1 MGSSAGFEKIRII
14 IDTKTIKKTKTNQIT
29 LTFES
34 ELASQLVI
42 NSQNSYAHET
52 SEKVDGQY
60 VIRNKVQFKITRLNN
75 TQTLF
80 ESECLTF
87 SVICCHYLNANKIN
101 YSMNVNIHF
110 KFTEKLEN
118 LAEIYSKKSPSIA
131 INETMFDNRDEY
143 SKLFNSTD
151 LNFNFS
157 EEFFKNKSLTN
168 EMIAPCLEQLMA
180 IYIGCDSVQLKEPSC
195 NSIELEKDEIEK
207 IIFRKSTLTELEY
220 FLEIF
225 ANYFS
230 MDKYID
236 LQDFLE
242 DHE

>member
-1 MGSSAGFEKIRII
+1 MGSSASFEKIRII
-14 IDTKTIKKTKTNQIT
+14 IDTKTIKTNQIA

-34 ELASQLVI
+34 NLARQFVI
-42 NSQNSYAHET
+42 NSENSYADEI

-60 VIRNKVQFKITRLNN
+60 VIRNKLQFKITRLNN
-75 TQTLF
+75 EETLF
-80 ESECLTF
+80 ESECLNF
-87 SVICCHYLNANKIN
+87 SVICCNYLNANKIN

-118 LAEIYSKKSPSIA
+118 LAEIYSEKSPSIA

-157 EEFFKNKSLTN
+157 EEFFKKKSLTN

-180 IYIGCDSVQLKEPSC
+180 IYIGYDSVPLKKPSC
-195 NSIELEKDEIEK
+195 NSIELEKDEIKK
-207 IIFRKSTLTELEY
+207 ILFKESALREIEFILEN
-220 FLEIF
+220 F
-225 ANYFS
+225 ADHFN
-230 MDKYID
+230 MDDYGD

-242 DHE
+242 DYE

>member
-1 MGSSAGFEKIRII
+1 MEITASFEKIRII

-42 NSQNSYAHET
+42 HSQNSYADET
-52 SEKVDGQY
+52 SEKVDGQD
-60 VIRNKVQFKITRLNN
+60 VIRNKLQFKITRLNN
-75 TQTLF
+75 TKTLF
-80 ESECLTF
+80 ESECLNF

-101 YSMNVNIHF
+101 YSMDVNIHF
-110 KFTEKLEN
+110 EFREKLEN
-118 LAEIYSKKSPSIA
+118 LAEIYSKKSPNIA
-131 INETMFDNRDEY
+131 ISETMFDNRDEY
-143 SKLFNSTD
+143 SKLFNSTALD
-151 LNFNFS
+151 FNFS
-157 EEFFKNKSLTN
+157 EEFFKKKSLTN
-168 EMIAPCLEQLMA
+168 EMVAPCLEQLMA
-180 IYIGCDSVQLKEPSC
+180 IYIGYDLSPLKQTSN

-207 IIFRKSTLTELEY
+207 IIFRKSTLIELEY

-236 LQDFLE
+236 LQDYLE
-242 DHE
+242 DYE